1 MSDWR
6 YELALKQQLDV
17 AEEVVTGWILE
28 ELDLFKTSLAVGEG
42 LERQEAGLAPHQFTQ
57 LVMVAEESESVLAV
71 VNYLRYQIARSEE
84 RKGWQYADVGRR
96 IVAKLEG
103 ALRKEAKNA
112 AQQAVAQ
119 VRGESVTATEEEQRR
134 AWIELTRRFLAAL
147 RRCFVRRVND
157 LAYHEHRKEAGAS

>member
-6 YELALKQQLDV
+6 YELALKQELEI

-28 ELDLFKTSLAVGEG
+28 ELDLFKTSLAVGKG
-42 LERQEAGLAPHQFTQ
+42 PERQEANLAPHQLTQ
-57 LVMVAEESESVLAV
+57 LVTVAEESESVPAV

-84 RKGWQYADVGRR
+84 GKGWQYANVGTR
-96 IVAKLEG
+96 IVAELQG
-103 ALRKEAKNA
+103 ALRKEAENA

-119 VRGESVTATEEEQRR
+119 VRGESVAATKEEQRQ

-147 RRCFVRRVND
+147 RRCFVRRVSD
-157 LAYHEHRKEAGAS
+157 LAYHEKEAGAL